1 MEDLNDIY
9 FFASVV
15 QYRGFSAAARTIGV
29 EKTRLSRRIA
39 ALEKRLGVRLL
50 QRTTRALALTEAG
63 QRFFERCIATVEGAQ
78 AAYDSVAELRREP
91 AGIVRLCSPVLLTQR
106 CLARS
111 LPGYMREHP
120 KVALFV
126 EPTDR
131 TVNVIEERFDIA
143 IRAIPV
149 VEDVAGLVAKTLGN
163 SQRVMVASPDFLDRY
178 GRPKNPA
185 DLPKFDTVAS
195 TDDIFDGGARWNL
208 TNPDNRTQHIELK
221 PRLIT
226 NDLRVRLQAAT
237 HGIGI
242 ALLPEQVISGPL
254 KEALVE
260 QVLPE
265 WSGAKNILHL
275 VYPTPRGMLP
285 SVRSLI
291 DYLLIH
297 VPAWLREHGIEPSI
311 EKSH

>member
-15 QYRGFSAAARTIGV
+15 RYGGFSAAARTIGV

-50 QRTTRALALTEAG
+50 QRTTRALSLTDAG
-63 QRFFERCIATVEGAQ
+63 QRFFERCVATVEGAQ
-78 AAYDSVAELRREP
+78 AAYDSVAQLRREP
-91 AGIVRLCSPVLLTQR
+91 AGLVRLSSPALLAQR
-106 CLARS
+106 CLAQL
-111 LPGYMREHP
+111 LPGYMKEHP
-120 KVALFV
+120 KVSVFV
-126 EPTDR
+126 EATDR

-143 IRAIPV
+143 IRAKPV
-149 VEDVAGLVAKTLGN
+149 IEDVAGLVAKTLGN
-163 SQRVMVASPDFLDRY
+163 SQRVLVVSPAFLDQY
-178 GRPKNPA
+178 GRPESPA

-195 TDDIFDGGARWNL
+195 IDDVYEDGARWNL
-208 TNPDNRTQHIELK
+208 TNLDNQVQQIELK
-221 PRLIT
+221 PRLVT
-226 NDLRVRLQAAT
+226 SDLRTRLQAAI

-242 ALLPEQVISGPL
+242 ALLPEQVISAPL
-254 KEALVE
+254 KEGLVE
-260 QVLPE
+260 RVLPE

-291 DYLLIH
+291 DHLTIH
-297 VPAWLREHGIEPSI
+297 VPAWLQERSI
-311 EKSH
+311 

>member
-63 QRFFERCIATVEGAQ
+63 QRFFERCVATVEGAQ

-91 AGIVRLCSPVLLTQR
+91 AGLVRLSSPVLLTQR
-106 CLARS
+106 CLAHA
-111 LPGYMREHP
+111 LPGYMTLHP
-120 KVALFV
+120 KVSVYV

-149 VEDVAGLVAKTLGN
+149 IDDVAGLVAKTLGN
-163 SQRVMVASPDFLDRY
+163 SQRVLVVSPAFLDHY
-178 GRPKNPA
+178 GRPENPA
-185 DLPKFDTVAS
+185 DLPKLNTVAS

-208 TNPDNRTQHIELK
+208 TDPYNRTQHIELRPK
-221 PRLIT
+221 LLT
-226 NDLRVRLQAAT
+226 SDLRVRLQAAIR
-237 HGIGI
+237 GIGI
-242 ALLPEQVISGPL
+242 ALLPEQVVATPL
-254 KEALVE
+254 KQKLVDR
-260 QVLPE
+260 VLPE

-297 VPAWLREHGIEPSI
+297 VPTWLQERSI
-311 EKSH
+311 